1 MRIRWLGH
9 ASFLLE
15 SGRNRIITDPFDEA
29 CGYLPFTEPVDIA
42 TISHD
47 HWDHNAVGH
56 LAGQPKIL
64 KDQLEPVQANGISIQ
79 GFSSYH
85 DNHQGRDRGSNTLYK
100 FLIEDIS
107 VLHSGDQ
114 GTLLQ
119 ADQICQIGPVD
130 ILLVPVGGKYTLDAS
145 EAVRFTE
152 QIQPRL
158 VIPMHYHTKHVTI
171 DLAPVED
178 FTSRFDQVVKCPYLK
193 ITKEQLPD
201 QLQVMVMDYL
211 SG

>member
-1 MRIRWLGH
+1 MRISWLGH

-15 SGRNRIITDPFDEA
+15 GGRQRIITDPCDEA
-29 CGYLPFTEPVDIA
+29 CGYRPFTDPVDIA

-56 LAGQPKIL
+56 LAGQPRII
-64 KDQLEPVQANGISIQ
+64 KDQREIVEINGISIQ

-85 DNHQGRDRGSNTLYK
+85 DQHQGRDRGRNTLYK

-107 VLHSGDQ
+107 VLHAGDQ
-114 GTLLQ
+114 GTLLE
-119 ADQICQIGPVD
+119 DEQIQEIGSVD
-130 ILLVPVGGKYTLDAS
+130 ILLVPVGGRYTLNAS
-145 EAVRFTE
+145 EAIRFVE

-158 VIPMHYHTKHVTI
+158 VIPMHYHTRHVTI

-178 FTSRFDQVVKCPYLK
+178 FTSRFDQVVKCPYLT
-193 ITKEQLPD
+193 ITKEEVPD
-201 QLQVMVMDYL
+201 QMQVMVMDYL